1 MNRPE
6 PFETHMAV
14 CTKHESLQKFPPGIS
29 GFNLILKEK
38 KLDESVGR
46 FSFSCARGNIFEDFS
61 FLFFAGS
68 DFLGSA

>member
-1 MNRPE
+1 MFR
-6 PFETHMAV
+6 
-14 CTKHESLQKFPPGIS
+14 

-46 FSFSCARGNIFEDFS
+46 FSFSCARGNMFEGFS

>member
-1 MNRPE
+1 MNLFRIFHQE
-6 PFETHMAV
+6 FLGLM
-14 CTKHESLQKFPPGIS
+14 FR

-46 FSFSCARGNIFEDFS
+46 FSFSCARGNIFEGFS

-68 DFLGSA
+68 DFPGSA